1 MSAYLFTF
9 STINSFSFQIKPSLV
24 SQCLTR
30 TFEKSDV
37 FSGIKNCY
45 QDVSSSSI
53 QFSVIAELVC
63 LRSEDLNSVAL
74 CCAKDSVDVSIG
86 FMSNSS
92 Q

>member
-9 STINSFSFQIKPSLV
+9 SAINSFSLQIKPSLV

-45 QDVSSSSI
+45 QDVSLSSI
-53 QFSVIAELVC
+53 QFSVIAELRC
-63 LRSEDLNSVAL
+63 LRSEDLNTVAL
-74 CCAKDSVDVSIG
+74 CCAKHGVDVCKR
-86 FMSNSS
+86 FYV
-92 Q
+92 